1 MVNKIFTL
9 ILGVI
14 LPGVISFAQDNTSA
28 DNIIG
33 TYNAIH
39 QGEESKVRITRENG
53 GTFMAQIIWVKNR
66 TDENGNVRLDEKNPD
81 TSLRHVPC
89 DEIVIFT
96 GLKYNPDKKQWDGTK
111 IYDPTRGIRA
121 NLVCRFEDEGVLRVK
136 GSLLGFS
143 QSFYWKKTE

>member
-1 MVNKIFTL
+1 MVKKILTL

-14 LPGVISFAQDNTSA
+14 LSGVISFAQDNTAA
-28 DNIIG
+28 DSIVG

-81 TSLRHVPC
+81 KSLR
-89 DEIVIFT
+89 
-96 GLKYNPDKKQWDGTK
+96 
-111 IYDPTRGIRA
+111 
-121 NLVCRFEDEGVLRVK
+121 
-136 GSLLGFS
+136 
-143 QSFYWKKTE
+143 